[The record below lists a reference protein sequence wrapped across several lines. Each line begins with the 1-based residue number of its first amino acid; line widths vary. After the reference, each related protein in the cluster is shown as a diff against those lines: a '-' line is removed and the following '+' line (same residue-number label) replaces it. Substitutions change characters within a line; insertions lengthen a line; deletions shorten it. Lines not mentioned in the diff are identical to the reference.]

1 MGTPLR
7 YYTRTSCT
15 TDKRRPHPIET
26 FATLMPANDD
36 LLKEGV
42 EAEKRSDLGHAE
54 RCYTAVLK
62 HPSSEKVR
70 AEVHCRLSNLYRN
83 QCDWD
88 RALHHARESGR
99 VAKRLDDTNQYA
111 EALNAEALVHQSRGI
126 FDQAKTLLEQVLAAT
141 DDPRLRGLA
150 LQNLGTIAA
159 HSGDLGSA
167 ERYFAESYGCFMR
180 ANFPRGEALSLNNY
194 GRAALD
200 RGNLALADEV
210 LCKAVEIAREIEDA
224 ELIAIAT
231 LNYAEAVQRKG
242 NLHRAEDLAS
252 SALGYF
258 AHTGNTWR
266 HIECLRLLG
275 DIHAQ
280 SQKWDIAKRCYEE
293 GLELSKK
300 IGARLETTTLTEAL
314 GALARR

>member
-1 MGTPLR
+1 MPI
-7 YYTRTSCT
+7 
-15 TDKRRPHPIET
+15 TDDQI
-26 FATLMPANDD
+26 
-36 LLKEGV
+36 KEGI
-42 EAEKRSDLGHAE
+42 EAEKRSDLHHAE
-54 RCYTAVLK
+54 RCYTAVLRAK
-62 HPSSEKVR
+62 PSDTVV

-83 QCDWD
+83 RCDWD
-88 RALHHARESGR
+88 QALQHARDSAR
-99 VAKRLDDTNQYA
+99 IANRLSDKKRYA
-111 EALNAEALVHQSRGI
+111 EALNAEALVHQSRGE
-126 FDQAKTLLEQVLAAT
+126 FDQATPLLQKILTVT

-150 LQNLGTIAA
+150 LQNLGSIAA

-242 NLHRAEDLAS
+242 NLARAEDLAS

-280 SQKWDIAKRCYEE
+280 SKKPEIAKRCYEE
-293 GLELSKK
+293 GLDLARK
-300 IGARLETTTLTEAL
+300 IGARLETSTLTEAL
-314 GALARR
+314 ATLKRR

>member
-1 MGTPLR
+1 
-7 YYTRTSCT
+7 
-15 TDKRRPHPIET
+15 
-26 FATLMPANDD
+26 MPANDD
-36 LLKEGV
+36 LVKEGV

-54 RCYTAVLK
+54 RCYLVVLK
-62 HPSSEKVR
+62 DPPSEKVL
-70 AEVHCRLSNLYRN
+70 AEVHCRLANLYRN

-88 RALHHARESGR
+88 KALHHARESGR
-99 VAKRLDDTNQYA
+99 VAKRLDDPKQYA
-111 EALNAEALVHQSRGI
+111 EALNAEALVHQSRGV
-126 FDQAKTLLEQVLAAT
+126 FHEAKALLEQVLAAT
-141 DDPRLRGLA
+141 DDSRLRGLA
-150 LQNLGTIAA
+150 LQNLGSIAA

-167 ERYFAESYGCFMR
+167 ERYFAESYGCFMK
-180 ANFPRGEALSLNNY
+180 ADFPRGEAMSLNNY

-231 LNYAEAVQRKG
+231 LNYAEAIQRKG
-242 NLHRAEDLAS
+242 NLPRAEDLAS

-280 SQKWDIAKRCYEE
+280 SKKWEIAKRCYEE
-293 GLELSKK
+293 GLDLARK
-300 IGARLETTTLTEAL
+300 IGARLEMSTLTEAL
-314 GALARR
+314 GTLAKR